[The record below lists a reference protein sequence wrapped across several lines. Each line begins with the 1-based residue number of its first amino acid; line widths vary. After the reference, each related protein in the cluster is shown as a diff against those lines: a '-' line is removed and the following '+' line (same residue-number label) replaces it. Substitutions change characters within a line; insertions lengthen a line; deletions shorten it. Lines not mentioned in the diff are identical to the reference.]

1 MTMSINS
8 DIKKI
13 TVPDI
18 IARKGSSNKI
28 AALTAYDFLMA
39 EMLDEA
45 GIDIILV
52 GDSTGMVVAGY
63 TTTLPVTMDEMLYH
77 TRIVSKAVKHAL
89 VVADMPFLSY
99 QTSLEQGILNAGR
112 FLKEADAQAVKL
124 EGGETFAPLI
134 QRMVATGIP
143 VMGHLGLLPQSIH
156 KYGGYKLQGKEPEVA
171 KKLLQDAR
179 TLEDSG
185 VFSIVLEKIPA
196 DLAKKITRAVK
207 VPTIGIGA
215 GSECDGQILVSH
227 DMLGI
232 YDKFKPKFVRRYA
245 ELAQEMREAFR
256 RYIQDVRSGS
266 FPADNESFD

>member
-1 MTMSINS
+1 
-8 DIKKI
+8 
-13 TVPDI
+13 
-18 IARKGSSNKI
+18 
-28 AALTAYDFLMA
+28 MA

-52 GDSTGMVVAGY
+52 GDSAGMVVAGY
-63 TTTLPVTMDEMLYH
+63 STTLPVTMDEMLYH
-77 TRIVSKAVKHAL
+77 TRIVSNAVKHAL
-89 VVADMPFLSY
+89 VVVDMPFLSY

-112 FLKEADAQAVKL
+112 FLKEADAEAVKL
-124 EGGETFAPLI
+124 EGGEAFAPLI
-134 QRMVATGIP
+134 QNMVEAGIP

-156 KYGGYKLQGKEPEVA
+156 KYGSYKLQGKEPEVA
-171 KKLLQDAR
+171 KKMLRDAR
-179 TLEDSG
+179 ILEESG

-196 DLAKKITRAVK
+196 DLAKKITQTVK

-215 GSECDGQILVSH
+215 GPECDGQILVSH

-256 RYIQDVRSGS
+256 RYIQDVHSGS
-266 FPADNESFD
+266 FPAADESFD

>member
-1 MTMSINS
+1 MSINS

-18 IARKGSSNKI
+18 IARKGSSRKI
-28 AALTAYDFLMA
+28 SALTAYDFLMA

-52 GDSTGMVVAGY
+52 GDSAGMVVAGY
-63 TTTLPVTMDEMLYH
+63 STTLPVSMEEMLYH
-77 TRIVSKAVKHAL
+77 TRIVGKAVKQAL

-112 FLKEADAQAVKL
+112 FLKEAEAQAVKI
-124 EGGETFAPLI
+124 EGGECYAMLV
-134 QRMVATGIP
+134 RRLVETGIP
-143 VMGHLGLLPQSIH
+143 VMGHLGLLPQSVH
-156 KYGGYKLQGKEPEVA
+156 KYGGYKLQGKEPEIA
-171 KKLLQDAR
+171 EKLLRDAR
-179 TLEDSG
+179 ILEESG
-185 VFSIVLEKIPA
+185 VFSIVLEKIPV
-196 DLAKKITRAVK
+196 DLARKITQAVK

-215 GSECDGQILVSH
+215 GPACDGQILVSH

-245 ELAQEMREAFR
+245 ELGREMRKAFR
-256 RYIQDVRSGS
+256 QYIKDVQTGH
-266 FPADNESFD
+266 FPAAEESFD